1 MIEPAV
7 AARKLH
13 FAYANGPALIQGL
26 DLSLPQGQSVA
37 LIGPN
42 GAGKTTLGK
51 LLAGILRPHRGTIRL
66 FGQDAAAMP
75 LHLIGQKVGYSF
87 QNPNQQLFAATVE
100 EEIGFGL
107 KYRGASRDHI
117 CSVVNSLMEVFEIE
131 HLRQKFP
138 LNLSWGEKRRVVL
151 AACLALQPT
160 YLILDEPTTG
170 LDPHRIMKLTEVLA
184 TMRQQGIGMLL
195 ISHHQ
200 GFVEANAQRI
210 LHLER
215 GVIDDDRLV

>member
-1 MIEPAV
+1 
-7 AARKLH
+7 
-13 FAYANGPALIQGL
+13 
-26 DLSLPQGQSVA
+26 
-37 LIGPN
+37 
-42 GAGKTTLGK
+42 
-51 LLAGILRPHRGTIRL
+51 
-66 FGQDAAAMP
+66 MP